1 MKKRPGVRPRN
12 PRRLVMDLRLGIGR
26 YLTFAQG
33 IDNAQQPPQAVG
45 SAAVAL
51 PGGHIAGNR
60 RRVVGAKSIG
70 AEYLQ
75 RQVISFR

>member
-60 RRVVGAKSIG
+60 RRVVGANPLALSTSS
-70 AEYLQ
+70 A
-75 RQVISFR
+75 RS

>member
-12 PRRLVMDLRLGIGR
+12 PRRTVMDLRLGIGR

-75 RQVISFR
+75 RRS

>member
-1 MKKRPGVRPRN
+1 
-12 PRRLVMDLRLGIGR
+12 MDLRLGIGR

-51 PGGHIAGNR
+51 PGGHITCNG